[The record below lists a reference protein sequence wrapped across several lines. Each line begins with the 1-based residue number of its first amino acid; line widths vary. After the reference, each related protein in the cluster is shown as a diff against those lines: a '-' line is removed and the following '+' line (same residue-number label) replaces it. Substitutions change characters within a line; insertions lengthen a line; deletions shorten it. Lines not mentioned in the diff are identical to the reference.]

1 MRHLAGIALAA
12 LATTFAVAE
21 DAQTPRILTNHL
33 GYDVLGAKHAVIE
46 ATGPDSVLSCSVQ
59 DLTSG
64 KEALALVPQR
74 VGAVAKWKDWR
85 FWVVDFDG
93 VTAEGSYVIA
103 CETSRGAVRSFPFVV
118 QKNLLERNTLS
129 NVVYY
134 LKGQRSSGAL
144 DKADSHLPFEGGRRG
159 TKDLRGGWFDATGD
173 YGKHLSHLSFSTY
186 FNPQQ
191 IPLAAFC
198 LARSY
203 RYLVERREPN
213 LEQYERRLLDEAL
226 WGADYLVRARDPRG
240 SFYRSVSAPG
250 PGKKPEDRRIGA
262 DARAYAIKK
271 AAGDAGAQE
280 PGAFTAGVASYE
292 VGYRSGGGMAIAALA
307 LASTL
312 GDSGAFASRD
322 YLAAAEGAFAFL
334 EAHNLAMANDA
345 KENILDD
352 YCALEAATSLYGAT
366 RKPAYKAAADRRA
379 RSLAA
384 RLTTRGSFED
394 YWRADDGERPF
405 FHAADAGLPV
415 VSLLHYAD
423 IAEGADRTLALDAVR
438 RAMTFEMGVTAEVRN
453 PFGYARQLVV
463 GKSRGRRTSFFFPH
477 DTEAAP
483 WWQGENARLAS
494 LATAA
499 RLAARRFEADRG
511 FAERLRSYA
520 QHQLDWI
527 LGLNPFDASML
538 QGTGRNNP
546 PYMFF
551 DSWQYTN
558 APGGISNGVTA
569 GFEDEDDI
577 DLSVPLATTGA
588 DNDWRWGE
596 QWLPHAS
603 WFLLAV
609 AVGDPPH
616 PPAPLASWR
625 ALHLLDYNTDVELD
639 ALGARVPSLAAAGIN
654 VLILEVDYNFA
665 FVKHPELRRG
675 RSPITPEG
683 ARRFAEQ
690 CQRSGVR
697 LIPEF
702 QSLGHQSWEK
712 ETFPLLATHPDFDLT
727 PGAFPAN
734 QGLYCREW
742 DPLNPEVTRI
752 ALELMDEI
760 VDAFGADAIHVG
772 MDEVFLLGSDRSPST
787 KGQDPA
793 VLFARAVND
802 LHAHLVGQRHL
813 TMLMWS
819 DRLFDGRGLDFGEWE
834 SSLNGTAPALDRIP
848 KDIVL
853 CPWHYEKRAAYPSIA
868 TFLAKGFRVLPASWK
883 DVLATNALIDYGR
896 ARSDPRLLGHM
907 VTTWTRRDDPL
918 EHQALAEALVR
929 LRASP

>member
-1 MRHLAGIALAA
+1 MRNVSRLATLLVALAA
-12 LATTFAVAE
+12 AA
-21 DAQTPRILTNHL
+21 DAQEPIRILVNHV
-33 GYDVLGAKHAVIE
+33 GYDAAGSKHAVVQGA
-46 ATGPDSVLSCSVQ
+46 ATDHLVACSVE
-59 DLTSG
+59 DAASG

-74 VGAVAKWKDWR
+74 VGAVQKWKDWR
-85 FWVVDFDG
+85 FWTVDFDG

-103 CETSRGAVRSFPFVV
+103 CETSRGTVRSFPFAV
-118 QKNLLERNTLS
+118 QKDLLERNTLS

-144 DKADSHLPFEGGRRG
+144 DKADRRLRFEGGRPG
-159 TKDLRGGWFDATGD
+159 TIDLHGGWFDATGD

-191 IPLAAFC
+191 IPLTAWS
-198 LARSY
+198 LARAY
-203 RYLVERREPN
+203 RLVVERRDPR
-213 LEQYERRLLDEAL
+213 LRQYERRLLDEAL
-226 WGADYLVRARDPRG
+226 WGADYLVRSRDSRG

-250 PGKKPEDRRIGA
+250 SGKKPEDRRIGA
-262 DARAYAIKK
+262 DTQAFAIKK
-271 AAGDAGAQE
+271 ATGDAGAYG
-280 PGAFTAGVASYE
+280 PGVASGSIAAYE

-312 GDSGAFASRD
+312 PESGAFAGRD

-334 EAHNLAMANDA
+334 ETHNLQMTSDG

-352 YCALEAATSLYGAT
+352 YCALEAATSLYRAT
-366 RKPAYKAAADRRA
+366 KKPAYRAAADRRA
-379 RSLAA
+379 RTLAG
-384 RLTTRGSFED
+384 RLVTNGPRQD
-394 YWRADDGERPF
+394 YWRADDVDRPF

-415 VSLLHYAD
+415 VSLLDYAD
-423 IAEGADRTLALDAVR
+423 IAEGDARAGALVAVR
-438 RAMTFEMGVTAEVRN
+438 RAMAFELQVTAEVAN
-453 PFGYARQLVV
+453 PFGYARQLVES
-463 GKSRGRRTSFFFPH
+463 KSRGRRTSFFFPH

-483 WWQGENARLAS
+483 WWQGENARLGS

-499 RLAARRFEADRG
+499 RLAARRFADDPA
-511 FAERLRSYA
+511 FAAQLRAYA

-538 QGTGRNNP
+538 HGSGRNNP

-551 DSWQYTN
+551 DSWEYTN
-558 APGGISNGVTA
+558 APGGICNGITS
-569 GFEDEDDI
+569 GFADEDDI
-577 DLSVPLATTGA
+577 DLSVPLARTGA
-588 DNDWRWGE
+588 DDDWRWGE

-609 AVGDPPH
+609 AVGDPPL

-625 ALHLLDYNTDVELD
+625 ALHLLDYGTDAELD
-639 ALGARVPSLAAAGIN
+639 ALAERLPDLSTLGVN

-665 FVKHPELRRG
+665 FAKHPELRRG
-675 RSPITPEG
+675 TNPITPGG
-683 ARRFAEQ
+683 ARRFAEA
-690 CQRSGVR
+690 CRRRGIR

-712 ETFPLLATHPDFDLT
+712 ETFPLLTVHPEFDLT
-727 PGAFPAN
+727 PRAFPEN
-734 QGLYCREW
+734 QGIYCREW

-760 VDAFGADAIHVG
+760 VDAFDADAIHVG

-793 VLFARAVND
+793 VLFAKAVND
-802 LHAHLVGQRHL
+802 LHAHLVGKRHL

-819 DRLFDGRGLDFGEWE
+819 DRLFDGKGLDFGEWE
-834 SSLNGTAPALDRIP
+834 ASQNGTAPALDLIP
-848 KDIVL
+848 KDVVL
-853 CPWHYEKRAAYPSIA
+853 CPWHYEKKPAYPSIP
-868 TFLAKGFRVLPASWK
+868 TFLGKGFRVLPASYK
-883 DVLATNALIDYGR
+883 DVEAAYAVIDYAR
-896 ARSDPRLLGHM
+896 AQRHPRLLGHM
-907 VTTWTRRDDPL
+907 ITTWSKKDDPRSYP
-918 EHQALAEALVR
+918 ALVESLAR
-929 LRASP
+929 LGASP